1 MNQVQKKRLG
11 RGLAALIGD
20 DVIESAIAVNAADP
34 AVVTLATG
42 LRQIPVELL
51 VANPNNPRRV
61 FAEEDIESL
70 SRSLRD
76 KGLLQPILVRP
87 KGERYEIVA
96 GERRW
101 RAAQRASIHT
111 VPVLIRDLDD
121 RETLEIAII
130 ENVQRADLNPLEE
143 ARAYKM
149 LMDQYDYTQQQL
161 ADSIGKSRS
170 HIANTMRLLQLPESV
185 LNQVES
191 GKLSAGHARAI
202 VATENPQDLA
212 EQIIKLGLS
221 VRQAEDLTRE
231 QLERPKKK
239 IGSIEKDADT
249 RALESSVTAALG
261 LKVTIDHKGPA
272 GNVTVS
278 YKTLEQLELIAHRLS
293 KAS

>member
-1 MNQVQKKRLG
+1 MNHVQKKRLG

-20 DVIESAIAVNAADP
+20 DVIETPVAVDTEANNGP
-34 AVVTLATG
+34 VILGMG
-42 LRQIPVELL
+42 LRQIPIDMMT
-51 VANPNNPRRV
+51 ANPNNPRRV

-70 SRSLRD
+70 AKSLKD
-76 KGLLQPILVRP
+76 KGVLQPIVVRP
-87 KGERYEIVA
+87 KGETFEIVA

-101 RAAQRASIHT
+101 RAAQRAGIHN
-111 VPVLIRDLDD
+111 VPVLVRELDD

-149 LMDQYDYTQQQL
+149 LMDSYDYTQQQL

-170 HIANTMRLLQLPESV
+170 HIANTMRLMQLPESV
-185 LNQVES
+185 LGHIE
-191 GKLSAGHARAI
+191 GGTLSAGHARTL

-231 QLERPKKK
+231 QSAGKKK
-239 IGSIEKDADT
+239 KPATKEKDADT
-249 RALESSVTAALG
+249 RALEASVGAALG
-261 LKVTIDHKGPA
+261 LAISIDHKGP
-272 GNVTVS
+272 GGTVTVS

-293 KAS
+293 KD

>member
-1 MNQVQKKRLG
+1 MNQIQKKRLG

-20 DVIESAIAVNAADP
+20 DVIETAVAVNAPEP
-34 AVVTLATG
+34 AQVTLATG

-61 FAEEDIESL
+61 FNEDEIESL
-70 SRSLRD
+70 ARSLRD
-76 KGLLQPILVRP
+76 KGLLQPIVVRP
-87 KGERYEIVA
+87 KGDHYEIVA

-130 ENVQRADLNPLEE
+130 ENVQRADLNALEE

-149 LMDQYDYTQQQL
+149 LMDSYDYTQQQL

-170 HIANTMRLLQLPESV
+170 HIANTMRLMQLPQSV
-185 LNQVES
+185 LSHIES
-191 GKLSAGHARAI
+191 GTLSAGHARAI

-231 QLERPKKK
+231 QTLRPKKAPK
-239 IGSIEKDADT
+239 SNEKDADT
-249 RALESSVTAALG
+249 RALESSVAAALG
-261 LKVTIDHKGPA
+261 LSIAIDHKGHA
-272 GNVTVS
+272 GTVTVS
-278 YKTLEQLELIAHRLS
+278 YKSLEQLELIAHRLS
-293 KAS
+293 TKT

>member
-20 DVIESAIAVNAADP
+20 DVIESAIAVNADNP

-87 KGERYEIVA
+87 KGDRYEIVA

-261 LKVTIDHKGPA
+261 LKVTIDHKSPA
-272 GNVTVS
+272 GSLTIS

>member
-20 DVIESAIAVNAADP
+20 DVIETAVAVNATKA
-34 AVVTLATG
+34 AAAASGTG
-42 LRQIPVELL
+42 LRQIPVEHLS
-51 VANPNNPRRV
+51 ANPNNPRRV
-61 FAEEDIESL
+61 FAEEDIETLSQSL
-70 SRSLRD
+70 KA

-87 KGERYEIVA
+87 RGDRYEIVA

-101 RAAQRASIHT
+101 RAAQRAGIHT
-111 VPVLIRDLDD
+111 VPVLVRELDD

-161 ADSIGKSRS
+161 ADAIGKSRS
-170 HIANTMRLLQLPESV
+170 HIANTMRLMQLPQSV
-185 LNQVES
+185 LDHIGS
-191 GKLSAGHARAI
+191 GTLSAGHARAI

-221 VRQAEDLTRE
+221 VRQAEDLTRG
-231 QLERPKKK
+231 QAARPKKK
-239 IGSIEKDADT
+239 SVGLEKDADT
-249 RALESSVTAALG
+249 RSLEKSVAVALG
-261 LKVTIDHKGPA
+261 LAVAINHKGPA
-272 GNVTVS
+272 GSVTVN
-278 YKTLEQLELIAHRLS
+278 YKTLEQLELIVHRLS
-293 KAS
+293 KGS

>member
-1 MNQVQKKRLG
+1 MNQIQKKRLG

-20 DVIESAIAVNAADP
+20 DVIETAVAVNAPEP
-34 AVVTLATG
+34 AQVTLATG

-61 FAEEDIESL
+61 FNEDEIESL
-70 SRSLRD
+70 ARSLRD
-76 KGLLQPILVRP
+76 KGLLQPIVVRP
-87 KGERYEIVA
+87 KGSHYEIVA

-130 ENVQRADLNPLEE
+130 ENVQRADLNALEE

-149 LMDQYDYTQQQL
+149 LMDSYDYTQQQL

-170 HIANTMRLLQLPESV
+170 HIANTMRLMQLPQSV
-185 LNQVES
+185 LSHIEK
-191 GKLSAGHARAI
+191 GTLSAGHARAI
-202 VATENPQDLA
+202 VATDNPQDLA

-231 QLERPKKK
+231 QAVRPKKNMAK
-239 IGSIEKDADT
+239 EKDADT
-249 RALESSVTAALG
+249 RALENSVTAALG
-261 LKVTIDHKGPA
+261 LTVSIDHRGSAGSVTI
-272 GNVTVS
+272 S
-278 YKTLEQLELIAHRLS
+278 YKSLEQLELIAHRLS
-293 KAS
+293 VKS

>member
-34 AVVTLATG
+34 AVITLATG

>member
-185 LNQVES
+185 LSQVES